1 MTAERW
7 ERIGELFHQALER
20 SAGERDALLADACA
34 GDTGLRASVEALLL
48 AHCTGLPLLDDGL
61 AALVPSVVAACGR
74 FGNASQ
80 RGDFGTGVIEY
91 KNGIALIS
99 MINAETL
106 LAIIV
111 RANANIG
118 QLLYELRRHRT
129 ASFRCSNCS

>member
-61 AALVPSVVAACGR
+61 AALVSVLETDADSTG
-74 FGNASQ
+74 GQ
-80 RGDFGTGVIEY
+80 RGGAVGDGGAVGASRGTRGVS
-91 KNGIALIS
+91 GGA
-99 MINAETL
+99 
-106 LAIIV
+106 
-111 RANANIG
+111 
-118 QLLYELRRHRT
+118 
-129 ASFRCSNCS
+129 